1 MLENR
6 VDARATS
13 LSRDGTKTRHSVHA
27 STMVPVE
34 SIVLL
39 LTTVKKIKRKKERKE
54 ERKQKQNERK
64 DISNRVVERIIIVE
78 YFIHVYIRT
87 ERENDRCGIIAS
99 ALSRGKIER
108 RILNTAERICAP

>member
-39 LTTVKKIKRKKERKE
+39 LTTVKKIKRKE
-54 ERKQKQNERK
+54 
-64 DISNRVVERIIIVE
+64 
-78 YFIHVYIRT
+78 
-87 ERENDRCGIIAS
+87 
-99 ALSRGKIER
+99 
-108 RILNTAERICAP
+108 